1 MITIAL
7 VVINI
12 LVYANFLFLP
22 IDYEHYIGLYGLN
35 NSNLYNPIIWIT
47 SMFLH
52 AGIAHIAMNMIALLQ
67 VGLLTEK
74 NISSKIMFFVYF
86 LSGLGGSLAS
96 VAYIG
101 SSDQLINVVGASGAI
116 FGLFAF
122 YSIVSGQIASFVIQ
136 AVIFHVIILSLH
148 LPIAWYAHAG
158 GIFVGVLFALFYLMK
173 KEF

>member
-1 MITIAL
+1 MITIVL
-7 VVINI
+7 VLINV
-12 LVYANFLFLP
+12 LVYANFLFNP
-22 IDYEHYIGLYGLN
+22 IDYEYYIGLYGLN

-52 AGIAHIAMNMIALLQ
+52 AGIAHIVMNMVALLQ

-74 NISSKIMFFVYF
+74 NISSKSMFLVYF
-86 LSGLGGSLAS
+86 LSGLAGSLAS

-101 SSDQLINVVGASGAI
+101 SSTQLINVVGASGAI

-122 YSIVSGQIASFVIQ
+122 YSIVSGQIVSFVIQ
-136 AVIFHVIILSLH
+136 SVIFHAIILTLH

-158 GIFVGVLFALFYLMK
+158 GIFVGVLYSLVFLMRK
-173 KEF
+173 GY